1 MGNKKVNYMTRMGK
15 LRRFHKFTP
24 NHYFDMIQS
33 MPCNHRVPFLQQC
46 INSIDRALLNEEL
59 LQEAASTK
67 NIRIL
72 FDHKVQ
78 NVDFEKKIIGA
89 RNVRTGEDVSSAFDL
104 IIGADGSYS
113 VVRRQMMRVVRYA
126 AGVPLVYNRHNLT
139 GSFANLLLAQDELPA
154 RVYT

>member
-1 MGNKKVNYMTRMGK
+1 
-15 LRRFHKFTP
+15 
-24 NHYFDMIQS
+24 

-46 INSIDRALLNEEL
+46 INSIDRALLNEGL
-59 LQEAASTK
+59 LQEAANTK

-78 NVDFEKKIIGA
+78 NVDFEKKIIGG
-89 RNVRTGEDVSSAFDL
+89 RNVRTGEDASSAFDL

-126 AGVPLVYNRHNLT
+126 VVPLVYNRNNLT
-139 GSFANLLLAQDELPA
+139 GSFSNLLLAQDELPA